1 MDIYSHP
8 KGEVYNYSLPPP
20 LGHFVVIYKFIDF
33 NSEMPVQIF
42 WSIQLSFQ
50 AQYGFLFPLLSY
62 IIFFFP
68 SCDRFV

>member
-1 MDIYSHP
+1 M
-8 KGEVYNYSLPPP
+8 
-20 LGHFVVIYKFIDF
+20 DF

-62 IIFFFP
+62 IILFLFLLWQIRLI
-68 SCDRFV
+68 CAYIHA